1 MSISED
7 KELERK
13 YAKIAQE
20 ASDPLEKLQAALL
33 RRGVNSISR
42 FGKSFKIFDDDRS
55 KSLDINE
62 FTKGMHDYKT
72 GLTAEE
78 IDQLFKR
85 FDKDNGGSLNFDE
98 FLTGL
103 RPKMNDSRTKIVMK
117 AFEKCDKTGDGV
129 ITVKDL
135 KGVYN
140 VRQHKKF
147 QSGEWDERRCLEEFL
162 HNFDS
167 KVDPDNT
174 VTKTEWLNY
183 YSGLSA
189 SIDNDAHF
197 DLMIRQAWKL

>member
-1 MSISED
+1 MSVSED

-20 ASDPLEKLQAALL
+20 AKDPLEKLQASLL
-33 RRGVNSISR
+33 KRGVNSISR
-42 FGKSFKIFDDDRS
+42 FGRSFRIFDDDKSHTLS
-55 KSLDINE
+55 KDE
-62 FTKGMHDYKT
+62 FAKGMSNYNT
-72 GLTAEE
+72 GLNEQE
-78 IDQLFKR
+78 VDELFSM
-85 FDKDNGGSLNFDE
+85 FDKNGDGSLNFDE

-103 RPKMNDSRTKIVMK
+103 RPIMNESRTAIVMK
-117 AFEKCDKTGDGV
+117 AFQKCDKTGDAV
-129 ITVKDL
+129 ITYKDL

-147 QSGEWDERRCLEEFL
+147 QSGQWDEKQCLEEFL
-162 HNFDS
+162 RNFDD
-167 KVDPDNT
+167 KLNPDNV
-174 VTKTEWLNY
+174 VTKSEWLNY